1 MPGMLEG
8 VTIVDLTGALAGP
21 GGTMLLAEMGANV
34 IHVEAPPTPVVGPND
49 DGAGRARTLLQQM
62 RSKRSI
68 ALDLTTA
75 EGRELVYE
83 FTRDADAFYHNMR
96 YGVPERLGMDYESI
110 RAINPSIV
118 YTEVTAN
125 GLVGPDKHRVAY
137 DMVAQAG
144 AGDMT
149 ASYLDPSLP
158 LVQPN
163 PVADVTT
170 MVLGALGTLAALW
183 HRRETGEG
191 QRVATS
197 LLDGAVLQNILRL
210 LLVERSDREWVDA
223 SLDAARALGR
233 SEDGRFVDV
242 LNVTATSLGGMQMD
256 RDYGVP
262 VPELTAE
269 VYYRCY
275 RASDGWVAI
284 GALGGTQARFD
295 VAMELNDPRFHET
308 DEDPADA
315 TVRMRE
321 QCETMFVTKT
331 AAEWL
336 AILDEHAIPCGP
348 VRNTLDLFEDEH
360 IWANGMMVSY
370 DDDDVGEMRMIGR
383 PLHFERTPMTVGR
396 SPRVGENGDE
406 LLAELGKTEAEIAA
420 LREAGVVC

>member
-1 MPGMLEG
+1 
-8 VTIVDLTGALAGP
+8 
-21 GGTMLLAEMGANV
+21 
-34 IHVEAPPTPVVGPND
+34 
-49 DGAGRARTLLQQM
+49 
-62 RSKRSI
+62 
-68 ALDLTTA
+68 
-75 EGRELVYE
+75 
-83 FTRDADAFYHNMR
+83 
-96 YGVPERLGMDYESI
+96 
-110 RAINPSIV
+110 
-118 YTEVTAN
+118 
-125 GLVGPDKHRVAY
+125 
-137 DMVAQAG
+137 
-144 AGDMT
+144 
-149 ASYLDPSLP
+149 
-158 LVQPN
+158 
-163 PVADVTT
+163 

-336 AILDEHAIPCGP
+336 AILDEH
-348 VRNTLDLFEDEH
+348 